1 LKKRLENIIDFTGDE
16 NDYVVFSDLYE
27 HFNGSET
34 PKKVGDAL
42 VRMGIVGKI
51 KRVDGKSKAVRL
63 GIKLKD
69 FENITEEYGDDTSAE
84 LSFAST
90 DVEMLSP
97 MRNKSDVVEIEKLKA
112 KNERLEQEL
121 VHLKEFYYCSNKIG
135 KADTPGPL
143 TPNKMMLAL
152 DASLAI
158 EENKKLIA
166 EIAALKEAP
175 NYVPEEPELQEL
187 RDEITA
193 LKQTLERQNLSS
205 REEEEDVAEEEEE
218 DPLLVPEVSKKKI
231 DQLLSTTAKTMRSST
246 VQNVLKG
253 LNAKVQELEGVKQEL
268 EGDYINQLQ
277 DLTEAE
283 DKIKDYLTFIKQ
295 VERQTKTKILDDD
308 KQVLPDLLRRAKDVA
323 LVDTFDT
330 N

>member
-1 LKKRLENIIDFTGDE
+1 
-16 NDYVVFSDLYE
+16 
-27 HFNGSET
+27 
-34 PKKVGDAL
+34 
-42 VRMGIVGKI
+42 M
-51 KRVDGKSKAVRL
+51 
-63 GIKLKD
+63 
-69 FENITEEYGDDTSAE
+69 
-84 LSFAST
+84 
-90 DVEMLSP
+90 
-97 MRNKSDVVEIEKLKA
+97 
-112 KNERLEQEL
+112 
-121 VHLKEFYYCSNKIG
+121 
-135 KADTPGPL
+135 
-143 TPNKMMLAL
+143 
-152 DASLAI
+152 AI

-175 NYVPEEPELQEL
+175 NFVPEEPEVEEL

-205 REEEEDVAEEEEE
+205 REEDVEEEEEE

-231 DQLLSTTAKTMRSST
+231 DQLLSTSAKTMRSST

-253 LNAKVQELEGVKQEL
+253 LNAKVQEL

-283 DKIKDYLTFIKQ
+283 DKIKDYLTIIKQ
-295 VERQTKTKILDDD
+295 VERQTRTKILDDN
-308 KQVLPDLLRRAKDVA
+308 KEVLPDVLRRAKDVA